1 MSISYPRIKTS
12 RPGSHA
18 HFDAELYQLTL
29 CDGEQKRRVPLGFSG
44 SRLLERLLQQPGQV
58 VSRDELLS
66 HAWAERVVGQGSLNQ
81 QIYTLR
87 QLLGDEKERW
97 IIQTLPRRGYLLN
110 PQALDLAAWPER
122 RAHAAGQNRL
132 ARWWWGLRTPLRP
145 CGQVQCLR

>member
-1 MSISYPRIKTS
+1 MSTFYPRIKTG
-12 RPGSHA
+12 RPGGHA
-18 HFDAELYQLTL
+18 RFDAQLYQLTL
-29 CDGEQKRRVPLGFSG
+29 CDGEQTRQVPLGFSG

-87 QLLGDEKERW
+87 QLLGDEKQRR

-110 PQALDLAAWPER
+110 PQALDLTARPEP
-122 RAHAAGQNRL
+122 AVVQAEQNRL
-132 ARWWWGLRTPLRP
+132 TRWWSGLRTA
-145 CGQVQCLR
+145 